1 MRWLRV
7 LVAAVLLI
15 IAGLWGVVRVVP
27 VWRARHVTPVMA
39 AYLSA
44 AAAGDSAALTRVSAS
59 PAAVGWA
66 LLVHREAPAFLEQA
80 ARHARP
86 EWVLSDGDTT
96 IASFRIPTPVPDPHC
111 IFRPLDDVQGKF
123 LRGAD
128 GRWRIFSA
136 SVPIC

>member
-1 MRWLRV
+1 MRWLRFI
-7 LVAAVLLI
+7 VAAVLLI
-15 IAGLWGVVRVVP
+15 IAGLWGVLRVLP
-27 VWRARHVTPVMA
+27 VWRARDITPVMA
-39 AYLSA
+39 AYLRA

-66 LLVHREAPAFLEQA
+66 LLVHRGAPAFLEEA

-86 EWVLSDGDTT
+86 EWVQSDGDTT
-96 IASFRIPTPVPDPHC
+96 IASFRIPPVPDPQC
-111 IFRPLDDVQGKF
+111 IFRPLDNVQGKF

>member
-1 MRWLRV
+1 MRWLR
-7 LVAAVLLI
+7 LIVAAVLLVI
-15 IAGLWGVVRVVP
+15 SGLWSVVHIVP
-27 VWRARHVTPVMA
+27 MWRARDITPVMS
-39 AYLSA
+39 AYLTA
-44 AAAGDSAALTRVSAS
+44 AAAGDSAALARVTAS

-66 LLVHREAPAFLEQA
+66 LLVHREAPAFFEQA
-80 ARHARP
+80 SHQARP
-86 EWVLSDGDTT
+86 EWVQSDGDTT

-111 IFRPLDDVQGKF
+111 IFRPLDNVQGKF